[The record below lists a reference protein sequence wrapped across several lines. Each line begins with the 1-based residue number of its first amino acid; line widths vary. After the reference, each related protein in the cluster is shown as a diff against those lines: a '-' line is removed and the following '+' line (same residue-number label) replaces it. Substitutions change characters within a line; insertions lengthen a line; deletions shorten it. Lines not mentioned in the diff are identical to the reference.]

1 MTGMSVRVR
10 TLFRVMALLYVV
22 VGAPWFFAPTYW
34 AERFPWAVTPFVAMT
49 IGAWCLGNAWVALV
63 AARLRRWTLV
73 RAIVVYLLAF
83 GVGQVGVLVWFRD
96 RLVTDQPL
104 TWPYVAVLVLTVVAG
119 VAATV
124 DMVQAHPAPDLLD
137 EPAPRWGRAFVAVF
151 ALFVIF
157 LAAVALAAPPIGL
170 EGRVFPEEL
179 SPFTLRA
186 FGAFYL
192 ALGASALALLPV
204 RVVRPTL
211 CFGLAGMGL
220 VVPITV
226 AIPVFWNVFDI
237 PNHPLQVLYIV
248 AYVAVL
254 IVTTIGLAGRREM
267 LRG

>member
-1 MTGMSVRVR
+1 VTGMSVRVR
-10 TLFRVMALLYVV
+10 VLFRVMALLYLA
-22 VGAPWFFAPTYW
+22 VGGPWFFAPTYW

-96 RLVTDQPL
+96 RLVTDHPL
-104 TWPYVAVLVLTVVAG
+104 TWPYVAVLVLTVIAG

-124 DMVQAHPAPDLLD
+124 DMVRAHPIPDLLD
-137 EPAPRWGRAFVAVF
+137 EPAPRWGRGFVVVF

-157 LAAVALAAPPIGL
+157 LAAVALAAPPVGL

-192 ALGASALALLPV
+192 ALGISALALMPV

-226 AIPVFWNVFDI
+226 AIPVFWTAFDI
-237 PNHPLQVLYIV
+237 MSHPLQALYIV
-248 AYVAVL
+248 AYVGVL
-254 IVTTIGLAGRREM
+254 IATSIGLAGRREM